1 MERETET
8 VRLWRTDDVS
18 GGSRK
23 STSTLCGCLSVTFAI
38 TVDLKLLFSTIET
51 EGKDSSRK
59 TRLLHHKIVLQDY
72 IVYLCGAYGM
82 LDQ

>member
-1 MERETET
+1 
-8 VRLWRTDDVS
+8 
-18 GGSRK
+18 
-23 STSTLCGCLSVTFAI
+23 VTFAI